1 MLQAEAEV
9 MLTPDEDLIRQARS
23 GDVAAREELFRRH
36 FNMAYRVAFRQLG
49 QEQDAQDAVQDAF
62 VKALR
67 HLDDFDGRSGF
78 KTWLMRIVTNAAFDL
93 GRRRK
98 RRPTQRIED
107 AENGEGGLDVATHD
121 DPAVGLYQADL
132 RKTLYAALDRLSPT
146 LRQTFV
152 LFAEAEMSY
161 KEIAET
167 LEIPPGTVMS
177 RLHQAR
183 QKLIGF
189 LGEVDGIE

>member
-107 AENGEGGLDVATHD
+107 AENGEGN
-121 DPAVGLYQADL
+121 
-132 RKTLYAALDRLSPT
+132 
-146 LRQTFV
+146 
-152 LFAEAEMSY
+152 
-161 KEIAET
+161 
-167 LEIPPGTVMS
+167 
-177 RLHQAR
+177 
-183 QKLIGF
+183 
-189 LGEVDGIE
+189 